1 MLSAAL
7 LGRLRAEVDAAA
19 DEPEAPEG
27 PERRVAAPE
36 PFAFLSRRARDVD
49 DEPPADAS
57 QPVLPLPPLTRV
69 TDTEAMTEPI
79 PVISAAAATAPAS
92 QAAGEIS
99 VPPAAPPAA
108 PARPAAAAL
117 PEHSQEGR
125 AADGPVSIAALAER
139 RPRPLPSEL
148 EAPPARR
155 SYRKAGL
162 LVFALALVG
171 AVSAGIVIPR
181 LSDSDNVA
189 SRDLAAAGAAT
200 RDVAAAWV
208 ADQVSRSAIVSCDP
222 VMCQTLESHGVPA
235 GDLLVLRP
243 GMTNPLSSQVIV
255 ATPAVRRQLGARL
268 SSVYAPGIIASF
280 GAGSRWI
287 VIRAIAPRGAAAY
300 ESALSADL
308 IARQASGAGLLES
321 NRIVASAA
329 ARRQLAVGQVDS
341 RLMIT
346 MAEMA
351 SVSPVDVVAFGD
363 AAPGAGVGVAPLR
376 SAELAGAPGYLQSM
390 AAFLRAQRPPYLAA
404 HIATARYRGKTVLSF
419 EFAAP
424 SPLGL
429 LGPPNR

>member
-27 PERRVAAPE
+27 PERRVASPE

-162 LVFALALVG
+162 LLFALALVG

-181 LSDSDNVA
+181 LSDNVA
-189 SRDLAAAGAAT
+189 SRDPAAGAAT

-222 VMCQTLESHGVPA
+222 VMCQTLESRGVPA

-287 VIRAIAPRGAAAY
+287 VIRAIAQRGAAAY

-308 IARQASGAGLLES
+308 IARQASGTGLLES

-429 LGPPNR
+429 LGPHNR